1 MDVKTSDLNC
11 FLKDIAVALRR
22 AQQRF
27 RERQKEKSQQA
38 VLQVEKLQ
46 QQVAQLRARATAS
59 EDRCQLMERVM
70 SLRQQDCEPRISKH
84 EAIPVLHM

>member
-1 MDVKTSDLNC
+1 MAIC
-11 FLKDIAVALRR
+11 R

-70 SLRQQDCEPRISKH
+70 SLRQQDCEPRIGKH
-84 EAIPVLHM
+84 EASLVLHM